1 MKVTG
6 IYDGVIYM
14 KATKENDF
22 TPLPKVH
29 SLSTSITGY
38 PELFK
43 FPTFNPI

>member
-22 TPLPKVH
+22 TPLPKDLKDVPDLIYIC
-29 SLSTSITGY
+29 SPITLQ
-38 PELFK
+38 EWQ
-43 FPTFNPI
+43 